1 MMVLA
6 FTRTVLCFGLAVGFT
21 GCNSDVEKS
30 PLPSSDPKTE
40 ITGGSDEEV
49 ESPGPELDCSA
60 EIESLATSGC
70 GLVELDC
77 GSVVTARMGEGD
89 STFSDDF
96 YENMHCIPVAS
107 GYGGVDAVYSLQ
119 IPASTEAVIR
129 LESPCADL
137 HLASFRWEDRTSC
150 PSAEGTAH
158 ACEMDAR
165 SDSPVIKIT
174 SIKPERNLII
184 VDGVGGLD
192 SVYRLS
198 VTCNGDYR

>member
-6 FTRTVLCFGLAVGFT
+6 FPRTVLCFGLAVGLT
-21 GCNSDVEKS
+21 GCKSDEEKS

-40 ITGGSDEEV
+40 MTGSADEEGGPP
-49 ESPGPELDCSA
+49 EPELDCSA

-70 GLVELDC
+70 GHVELDC
-77 GSVVTARMGEGD
+77 GSVITARMGEGD

-107 GYGGVDAVYSLQ
+107 GYGGADAVYSLQ
-119 IPASTEAVIR
+119 VPASTEAVIR
-129 LESPCADL
+129 LESPCAEL

-174 SIKPERNLII
+174 SIRPERNLII